1 MICRGAGGVI
11 AVIDG
16 GGDWG
21 GTKHNGRR
29 WSWLNSEEENQ
40 EGEKEI
46 WYAEELVELS
56 PELMEEDSKPPHEVE
71 EEKKRRREE
80 VKRQLVAMVVDEK
93 TKQRWNNWWRL

>member
-11 AVIDG
+11 A
-16 GGDWG
+16 
-21 GTKHNGRR
+21 
-29 WSWLNSEEENQ
+29 

-46 WYAEELVELS
+46 LYAEELVELS

-80 VKRQLVAMVVDEK
+80 VKRQLVTMLVDEK
-93 TKQRWNNWWRL
+93 TKQR